1 MTKKENP
8 QAPADRVLQNF
19 SAENP
24 GEAFENLSPEDLT
37 EAVADLLTV
46 AANPAEEGEE
56 FEKIPEIPP
65 ALLRQAIL
73 NFAPGAAEFVKDVAD
88 EDLADAAQEAI
99 EAFQAGAAERILA
112 EAAED
117 PELAAALKRFG
128 FDAKDLRAAAP
139 FEGGKSS
146 LAVKFLLAIICLIM
160 FSATMTMDI
169 SRDQARSAYSLS
181 MAEAHTADLRWER
194 SPRHLGAE
202 IRFADADFYLLDEDH
217 SKSFSS
223 RPIDYF
229 DYYIEKNPRSK
240 EEWNTDLDIWVHG
253 TGRVI
258 SREIIRDHDTGK
270 KYIALKTHIQ
280 RRHPKTYQA
289 KKRYKKRKEIAND
302 KERKRDDLENDYN
315 KAKSEREKFETQL
328 VTAKTDLLA
337 AEADLLAAEALPT
350 TVTSGFAFAAATDY
364 TSNVVLAETNL
375 ENYKEN
381 VAGLGI
387 SLGEAH
393 DKENRLLQE
402 YNDAKTAT
410 TRAKKRANQARDKYN
425 KINGNERKTPGKKE
439 TRIVIVSLD
448 ELD

>member
-8 QAPADRVLQNF
+8 SAPADRVLRNF

-24 GEAFENLSPEDLT
+24 GEAFDNLSPEELA

-46 AANPAEEGEE
+46 AANPAKAGEEGVEE
-56 FEKIPEIPP
+56 TPKIPP

-73 NFAPGAAEFVKDVAD
+73 NFAPGAAELVKDVAD
-88 EDLADAAQEAI
+88 EDLADAAREAV
-99 EAFQAGAAERILA
+99 ETFQAGEAERILA

-128 FDAKDLRAAAP
+128 FDAKDLRAAAS

-217 SKSFSS
+217 SKKFNSNSGG
-223 RPIDYF
+223 YF
-229 DYYIEKNPRSK
+229 AHYIEKKIPHSK
-240 EEWNTDLDIWVHG
+240 EEWNMDLDIWVHG

-258 SREIIRDHDTGK
+258 SKSIIHDRETGK

-280 RRHPKTYQA
+280 RRHPETYQA
-289 KKRYKKRKEIAND
+289 KERYEKRKEIAND
-302 KERKRDDLENDYN
+302 KEFKRC
-315 KAKSEREKFETQL
+315 
-328 VTAKTDLLA
+328 
-337 AEADLLAAEALPT
+337 
-350 TVTSGFAFAAATDY
+350 
-364 TSNVVLAETNL
+364 
-375 ENYKEN
+375 
-381 VAGLGI
+381 
-387 SLGEAH
+387 
-393 DKENRLLQE
+393 
-402 YNDAKTAT
+402 
-410 TRAKKRANQARDKYN
+410 
-425 KINGNERKTPGKKE
+425 
-439 TRIVIVSLD
+439 
-448 ELD
+448 